1 MKSKYIHEENVHNTD
16 AASIVVPFIINL
28 LNPKSIADIGCGL
41 GTWLKVFQDNGV
53 KDIIGIDG
61 HHLNKSQLVIDKEL
75 VLLKDL
81 EQPFSMDR
89 KFDLAMS
96 LEVAEHLKESSAK
109 DFVSSITKLSDVILF
124 SAAITKQGGQNH
136 INEQLPS
143 YWSNLFAKEGF
154 TFIDVVRHNFWNNPK
169 VDIWYRQNI
178 FLIVKNEKLNE
189 FANVARFNQLDII
202 HPELYT
208 SKLNQ
213 MEDGRMGMAFPF
225 NVLVKT
231 LIRGFKKLF

>member
-16 AASIVVPFIINL
+16 AASIIVPFVINL

-41 GTWLKVFQDNGV
+41 GTWLKVFQNYNV
-53 KDIIGIDG
+53 KDVIGIDG
-61 HHLNKSQLVIDKEL
+61 NHLNKNQLVIDKDL

-81 EQPFSMDR
+81 ELPFTLER

-109 DFVSSITKLSDVILF
+109 NFVSSITKLSDVILF

-136 INEQLPS
+136 INEQLPT
-143 YWSNLFAKEGF
+143 YWSNLFALEGF

-169 VDIWYRQNI
+169 VDIWYKQNI
-178 FLIVKNEKLNE
+178 FLIVKNEKLEDFN
-189 FANVARFNQLDII
+189 NITRFNQLDII
-202 HPELYT
+202 HPDLYI
-208 SKLNQ
+208 SKLQ
-213 MEDGRMGMAFPF
+213 QIEEGRMGLSFPIK
-225 NVLVKT
+225 VLTKT

>member
-61 HHLNKSQLVIDKEL
+61 HHLNKNQLVIDKNL

-96 LEVAEHLKESSAK
+96 LEVAEHLRESSAK
-109 DFVSSITKLSDVILF
+109 DFVVSITKLSDVILF

-169 VDIWYRQNI
+169 VDIWYRQNM
-178 FLIVKNEKLNE
+178 FLVVKNEKLNE
-189 FANVARFNQLDII
+189 FENVARFNQFDII

-213 MEDGRMGMAFPF
+213 MEEGRMGMAFPF
-225 NVLVKT
+225 SVLAKT